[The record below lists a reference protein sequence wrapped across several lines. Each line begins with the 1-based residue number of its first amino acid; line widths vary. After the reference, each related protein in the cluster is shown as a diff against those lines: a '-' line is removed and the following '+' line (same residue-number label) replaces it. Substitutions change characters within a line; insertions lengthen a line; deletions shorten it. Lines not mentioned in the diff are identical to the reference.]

1 MNQAIRIYLAYQRIA
16 DGRVQIRR
24 WSPDRVSPT
33 GRAGQKF
40 LGFEKQS
47 SQATAW
53 LAAHG
58 EPTWPECLAV
68 ALPVEPYYVSNNGD
82 AFKAWEPTKS
92 PAVYEQWC
100 GRAKRVVTGNDPLEM
115 GGTFMNETAVVDE
128 SALAGVMKTLK
139 ANKGEK

>member
-1 MNQAIRIYLAYQRIA
+1 MNQTIRIYLAHQRIS

-24 WSPDRVSPT
+24 WSPDRVSPI
-33 GRAGQKF
+33 GKADPLF

-68 ALPVEPYYVSNNGD
+68 ALPAEPFCVSNNGD
-82 AFKAWEPTKS
+82 DFKAWEPTKS
-92 PAVYEQWC
+92 PAVYLQQM
-100 GRAKRVVTGNDPLEM
+100 GRAKRVVTGKEPLEM
-115 GGTFMNETAVVDE
+115 SGMFINEAAPVDE
-128 SALAGVMKTLK
+128 SALAGVMRTLK
-139 ANKGEK
+139 LTKGER